1 MQRLA
6 ARRRTRIGILPAP
19 PNLHAIAAILFAFIA
34 VFLFTREKLRLES
47 TGLLV
52 LILILV
58 WFELFTIE
66 FNGERIQAADFLAAF
81 GHEALITI
89 SALMILTKS
98 LESTGALQPIGHV
111 LAQLWSVRPKLAF
124 LATLLTAAGLSMF
137 LNNTPVVAAV
147 LPLLVAVSL
156 QAGVSP
162 SGILMPVGFATI
174 IGGMATTIGTSTNL
188 LVVGIASDLGMREL
202 QMFDFAMPVFIVG
215 GISILFLWLIAP
227 RLLPDRRPPL
237 TDIEPRIFESRLR
250 IEAGSFAD
258 GTPLKDVL
266 ARCKNMKVTRIERG
280 EISLSKMP
288 LVVLRAGDKLHVS
301 DTPENLKVY
310 ERLLGATLLAADS
323 KASAGNGHPLE
334 SDEHVAEVVV
344 TSGSVLER
352 NTLDNTRLLS
362 TYGLTPLAVHRPGV
376 PQGKAAEALGE
387 VTLEAGDVILV
398 QGAPRALERL
408 HRSGSLLVLDG
419 RIHLPRTT
427 KASLSM
433 IIMIGV
439 VLVAATGLMRISVAA
454 AIGLTLMI
462 LTNCLTWREAVSALD
477 RRIVMVIVASLALG
491 LALMATGA
499 TDYIASVYVAVTGGM
514 SPALILAGFILL
526 MALLTEIVTNNAI
539 AVLGTPIAISVATQL
554 GVPPEPFVIGLLYGA
569 NMSYIIPVGYQT
581 NLLVMSAGGYQFS
594 DFARVGVPLQLIM
607 WLGLSIALVLQYDL

>member
-1 MQRLA
+1 M
-6 ARRRTRIGILPAP
+6 PAP
-19 PNLHAIAAILFAFIA
+19 PSLHAIAAILFTLVA
-34 VFLFTREKLRLES
+34 VFLFTREKLRLETTS
-47 TGLLV
+47 LFV
-52 LILILV
+52 LITILV
-58 WFELFTIE
+58 WFEFFAIE
-66 FNGERIQAADFLAAF
+66 LNGVRVRAPDFLAGF
-81 GHEALITI
+81 GNEAMITI
-89 SALMILTKS
+89 SVLMIVTKS

-156 QAGVSP
+156 QAGISP

-174 IGGMATTIGTSTNL
+174 VGGMATTIGTSTNL
-188 LVVGIASDLGMREL
+188 LVVGIASDLGMRDL
-202 QMFDFAMPVFIVG
+202 QMFDFAMPVFAVG
-215 GISILFLWLIAP
+215 GIAILFLWLIAP
-227 RLLPDRRPPL
+227 RMLPDRRPPL
-237 TDIEPRIFESRLR
+237 TDIEPRVFESRLN
-250 IEAGSFAD
+250 IEPGSFAD
-258 GTPLKDVL
+258 GKPLKDVL
-266 ARCKNMKVTRIERG
+266 ARCKGIKVTRIERG
-280 EISLSKMP
+280 EITLSRMP
-288 LVVLRAGDKLHVS
+288 LVVLKEGDKLHVS
-301 DTPENLKVY
+301 DTPENLKEY

-323 KASAGNGHPLE
+323 KESVSSDHPLE

-352 NTLDNTRLLS
+352 NTLDSTRLLS
-362 TYGLTPLAVHRPGV
+362 TYGLIPLALHRPGI
-376 PQGKAAEALGE
+376 PQRTEEALGG

-427 KASLSM
+427 RASLSM
-433 IIMIGV
+433 IIMVGV
-439 VLVAATGLMRISVAA
+439 VVVAATGLMRISVAA
-454 AIGLTLMI
+454 SVGLALMI
-462 LTNCLTWREAVSALD
+462 LTNCLTWREAVGAMD

-499 TDYIASVYVAVTGGM
+499 TEYLASLYVAAAGGL

-554 GVPPEPFVIGLLYGA
+554 GVSPEPFVIGLLYGA

-581 NLLVMSAGGYQFS
+581 NLLVMSAGGYTFS
-594 DFARVGVPLQLIM
+594 DFARVGLPLQIIM
-607 WLGLSIALVLQYDL
+607 WLGLSTALALLYDL

>member
-1 MQRLA
+1 M
-6 ARRRTRIGILPAP
+6 PAP
-19 PNLHAIAAILFAFIA
+19 PNLHAVAAIVFTFVA
-34 VFLFTREKLRLES
+34 VYLFTREKLRLES
-47 TGLLV
+47 TSLFV
-52 LILILV
+52 LIAILV
-58 WFELFTIE
+58 WFEFFTVE
-66 FNGERIQAADFLAAF
+66 LHGVRLRAPDFLAGF
-81 GHEALITI
+81 GNEALITI
-89 SALMILTKS
+89 SALMIMTKS
-98 LESTGALQPIGHV
+98 LETTGALQPIGHV
-111 LAQLWSVRPKLAF
+111 LAQLWSVRPRLAF

-156 QAGVSP
+156 QAGISP

-188 LVVGIASDLGMREL
+188 LVVGIASDRGMRDF
-202 QMFDFAMPVFIVG
+202 QMFDFALPVFMVG
-215 GISILFLWLIAP
+215 GVAMLFLWLIAP
-227 RLLPDRRPPL
+227 RMLPDRRPPL
-237 TDIEPRIFESRLR
+237 TDIEPRVFESRLN
-250 IEAGSFAD
+250 IEPGSFAD
-258 GTPLKDVL
+258 GSALKDVL

-280 EISLSKMP
+280 DIALSRMP
-288 LVVLRAGDKLHVS
+288 LVVLKPGDKLHVS

-323 KASAGNGHPLE
+323 KHSISTEHPLE

-352 NTLDNTRLLS
+352 NTLDGTQLLS
-362 TYGLTPLAVHRPGV
+362 TYSLIPLALHRPGI
-376 PQGKAAEALGE
+376 PQGKTTEALGE

-398 QGAPRALERL
+398 QGAPRGLERL
-408 HRSGSLLVLDG
+408 HRSGNLLVLDG

-439 VLVAATGLMRISVAA
+439 VIVAATGLMRISVAA
-454 AIGLTLMI
+454 AVGLTLMI
-462 LTNCLTWREAVSALD
+462 LTNCLTWREAIAAMD

-499 TDYIASVYVAVTGGM
+499 TEYLAALYVAATSGM
-514 SPALILAGFILL
+514 SPAIVLAGFILL
-526 MALLTEIVTNNAI
+526 MALLTEVVTNNAI
-539 AVLGTPIAISVATQL
+539 AVLGTPIAISVAAQL
-554 GVPPEPFVIGLLYGA
+554 GVPAEPFVIGLLYGA

-581 NLLVMSAGGYQFS
+581 NLLVMSAGGYRFS
-594 DFARVGVPLQLIM
+594 DFARVGAPLQVIM
-607 WLGLSIALVLQYDL
+607 WLGLSTALALVYDL

>member
-1 MQRLA
+1 
-6 ARRRTRIGILPAP
+6 LPAP
-19 PNLHAIAAILFAFIA
+19 PSPHAIAAILLAFVA

-47 TGLLV
+47 TSLFV
-52 LILILV
+52 LIVILV
-58 WFELFTIE
+58 WFELFAIE
-66 FNGERIQAADFLAAF
+66 FNGVRVRAADFLAGF
-81 GHEALITI
+81 GNEALITI

-124 LATLLTAAGLSMF
+124 LATLLTAATLSMF
-137 LNNTPVVAAV
+137 LNNTPVVAAI

-202 QMFDFAMPVFIVG
+202 KMFDFAPPVLIVG
-215 GISILFLWLIAP
+215 GFAILFLWLIAP
-227 RLLPDRRPPL
+227 RMLPDRRPPL
-237 TDIEPRIFESRLR
+237 TDVEPRVFESRLE
-250 IEAGSFAD
+250 IAEGSFAAD
-258 GTPLKDVL
+258 KTLKDVL
-266 ARCKNMKVTRIERG
+266 ARCKSLKVTRIERG
-280 EISLSKMP
+280 ELALSRLP
-288 LVVLRAGDKLHVS
+288 LVVLKAGDKLHVS

-310 ERLLGATLLAADS
+310 ERLLGATLLAADP
-323 KASAGNGHPLE
+323 KFSAGVDRPLE

-352 NTLDNTRLLS
+352 NTLSGTRLLS
-362 TYGLTPLAVHRPGV
+362 TYGLIPLALHRPGI
-376 PQGKAAEALGE
+376 PQGKTTEALGE

-398 QGAPRALERL
+398 QGSPRALERL
-408 HRSGSLLVLDG
+408 HRSGNLLVLDG

-427 KASLSM
+427 KATLSL

-439 VLVAATGLMRISVAA
+439 VVVAATGLLRISVAA

-462 LTNCLTWREAVSALD
+462 LTNCLTWREAIAALD

-491 LALMATGA
+491 LALMATGS
-499 TDYIASVYVAVTGGM
+499 TEYIASLYVAATNGL
-514 SPALILAGFILL
+514 SPAFILAGFILM
-526 MALLTEIVTNNAI
+526 MALLTEVVTNNAI
-539 AVLGTPIAISVATQL
+539 AVLGTPIAISVAAQL

-581 NLLVMSAGGYQFS
+581 NLLVMSAGGYRFS
-594 DFARVGVPLQLIM
+594 DFARVGIPLQIIM
-607 WLGLSIALVLQYDL
+607 WLGLSLALAVAYEL